1 MLKIVN
7 VLDFFLTAQPAMF
20 RNIPGLGVVL
30 KARGLINILRVWIV
44 EDQKVLAKRS
54 IAGNCTAV

>member
-20 RNIPGLGVVL
+20 RNIPWGGC
-30 KARGLINILRVWIV
+30 G
-44 EDQKVLAKRS
+44 
-54 IAGNCTAV
+54 T